1 MVQQSNPMVCLPQQ
15 QQQQVLLCTEQPAAQ
30 NLMYTVP
37 QQQQQ
42 QILLCAEQPA
52 AQNVMYTVPQQQQQ
66 QMLLCTE
73 QPAAQNLM
81 YTVPQ
86 QQQQQQQILL
96 CTEQPAAQNS
106 LCTVPQQQYICVAN
120 TSSTINN
127 QLPVCSPQSA
137 QPIIIIP
144 ATSLQQPAQIQCQP
158 LQLFQNPQAQLFQ
171 SPQAQPAQY
180 LQITS
185 ASPQFIQTVQA
196 PGAQNMPSMNQG
208 MSLSFKFSYILSYVR
223 INQNLHFGDGLLLIY

>member
-42 QILLCAEQPA
+42 Q
-52 AQNVMYTVPQQQQQ
+52 
-66 QMLLCTE
+66 
-73 QPAAQNLM
+73 
-81 YTVPQ
+81 
-86 QQQQQQQILL
+86 QILL
-96 CTEQPAAQNS
+96 CTEQPVAQNS
-106 LCTVPQQQYICVAN
+106 LCTVPQQQYICVEN

-127 QLPVCSPQSA
+127 QLPVCSPPSA